1 MNTNMNNGISGVEF
15 KESIKI
21 ITSLKELTLKV
32 QQIILHINTFGQ
44 MMILSLL
51 NCLLQ
56 GISLFHNAKL

>member
-1 MNTNMNNGISGVEF
+1 MNNGISGVEF

>member
-32 QQIILHINTFGQ
+32 QQIILHINIFGRNFTL
-44 MMILSLL
+44 I
-51 NCLLQ
+51 
-56 GISLFHNAKL
+56 